1 MLNAMKM
8 AACVLVVLV
17 TAPHSV
23 SADGI
28 NVKIIGTLTLTA
40 YHSSPTDG
48 CSSDYSI
55 TLPVSLKNG
64 FITLTGLEVFDTRK
78 NSGEYDVRLIP
89 SFYATD
95 GESALLVMHRNTS
108 RSWEHWVVDNDAMC
122 HASDK
127 RQQLTCWKKARKL
140 RSLAK
145 LWLAHRACK
154 TTLIKAL
161 RLSFHKPAKLD
172 RMLILELDYL

>member
-1 MLNAMKM
+1 MLNTMKM
-8 AACVLVVLV
+8 AACILVVLV

-23 SADGI
+23 SADGT

-48 CSSDYSI
+48 GSSDYSI

-64 FITLTGLEVFDTRK
+64 FITLTGLEAFDTHK
-78 NSGEYDVRLIP
+78 NSVRYDVRLIP
-89 SFYATD
+89 SSYATD
-95 GESALLVMHRNTS
+95 GESALLLMHRNTS

-127 RQQLTCWKKARKL
+127 FQLFTWWKKARKL

-145 LWLAHRACK
+145 LWVAHRACK
-154 TTLIKAL
+154 STLIKAL
-161 RLSFHKPAKLD
+161 RQSSHKPVKLD
-172 RMLILELDYL
+172 EMFMLELDYL

>member
-1 MLNAMKM
+1 MFFDIIPVFVRGNIMLNAMKM

-95 GESALLVMHRNTS
+95 GESALLVMHRKY
-108 RSWEHWVVDNDAMC
+108 V
-122 HASDK
+122 
-127 RQQLTCWKKARKL
+127 
-140 RSLAK
+140 
-145 LWLAHRACK
+145 
-154 TTLIKAL
+154 
-161 RLSFHKPAKLD
+161 
-172 RMLILELDYL
+172 